1 MTGRAQLLHVKVG
14 KRSSIWIGPL
24 HDLRQ
29 VLLEE
34 ANATLDK
41 WRWRE
46 LLRGCVV
53 SCKRTDGLII
63 WRVARN
69 DGPLSQRLRTKW
81 IAEIDQW
88 RLALGIP
95 EGAPV
100 RAQIK
105 GKLAAI
111 AWAFPAAD
119 HASSP
124 AVVDALLAEEVGAA
138 RG

>member
-53 SCKRTDGLII
+53 SCKRTHGLVI

-69 DGPLSQRLRTKW
+69 DGPLSQPLRAKW
-81 IAEIDQW
+81 AAEIEQW
-88 RLALGIP
+88 RLALGVP
-95 EGAPV
+95 DDARV
-100 RAQIK
+100 RSQIK
-105 GKLAAI
+105 GKLVAI
-111 AWAFPAAD
+111 AWGFPVGPGAPSAD
-119 HASSP
+119 VVE
-124 AVVDALLAEEVGAA
+124 AVLSEAIAPSDG
-138 RG
+138 